1 MSNGNNGGE
10 PRPNEHAPIREG
22 GQLSPPIVR
31 KPIYECARAVHVEG
45 FIPHAL
51 VVVYANKTEVVG
63 HRHPYFSYDDI
74 PLLRALVPGDQI
86 TATQSAFGLTS
97 DQSYAKVGVE
107 HQPASLDKPTVG
119 PVVYACGQV
128 VPVGGLH
135 PSTHVEVYSAATTP
149 VPIVPANLIGQAECT
164 GAWVGVTTSPLKE
177 GWFVAARQVSCPGT
191 SHEVISPPSGSL
203 KVPP

>member
-1 MSNGNNGGE
+1 MSNGSNGGNGGGE
-10 PRPNEHAPIREG
+10 ARPNEQAPIREA

-51 VVVYANKTEVVG
+51 VVVYANKIEVVG
-63 HRHPYFSYDDI
+63 HRHPYFGYDDI

-86 TATQSAFGLTS
+86 TATQAAFGFTS
-97 DQSYAKVGVE
+97 DQSYEKVVVE
-107 HQPASLDKPTVG
+107 HQPKLLDKPTVG

-135 PSTHVEVYSAATTP
+135 PSTHVEVYSAATAP
-149 VPIVPANLIGQAECT
+149 VPITPANLIGQAECT
-164 GAWVGVTTSPLKE
+164 GAWVGVTTSPLKV
-177 GWFVAARQVSCPGT
+177 GWYVAARPGAAL
-191 SHEVISPPSGSL
+191 HRPPIFFPAG
-203 KVPP
+203 